1 MNFNPNSFL
10 RIQVYQALYG
20 GNILGG
26 RERRGNLDRQE
37 LHQRSFVKLRIHL
50 TYYYIGFYIY
60 YINLFIKRGRKLDI
74 FFYSAKI
81 KLLRFYFIFSFSGNT
96 FELVNKRSVHR
107 LSGAVVT

>member
-1 MNFNPNSFL
+1 MGTERTISVL
-10 RIQVYQALYG
+10 
-20 GNILGG
+20 

-37 LHQRSFVKLRIHL
+37 LHQRNFVKLRIHL

-60 YINLFIKRGRKLDI
+60 YINLFIKKARKLDI
-74 FFYSAKI
+74 IFYSAKI

-96 FELVNKRSVHR
+96 FELVNKLSVHR